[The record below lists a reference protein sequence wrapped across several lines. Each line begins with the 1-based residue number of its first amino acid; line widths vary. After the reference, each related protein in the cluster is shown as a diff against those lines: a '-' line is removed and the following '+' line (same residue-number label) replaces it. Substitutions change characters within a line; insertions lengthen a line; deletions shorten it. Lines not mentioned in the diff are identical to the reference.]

1 MRIEMKRE
9 AELEKRKG
17 QTWRT
22 IFAIIWLAI
31 TFYGAYRIA
40 NWLFEEGHLSTA
52 TLYQT
57 LRIPSNISENIVILG
72 TAFVIFL
79 IFQFVVLLFYSV
91 FSSSARRKSGVPRA
105 DTDDPDPYE
114 KSSYHQQ

>member
-9 AELEKRKG
+9 AELQKRKG

-22 IFAIIWLAI
+22 IFAVIWLAI
-31 TFYGAYRIA
+31 TFYGAYQLA
-40 NWLFEEGHLSTA
+40 KWLFEEGHLSTA
-52 TLYQT
+52 NLYQT
-57 LRIPSNISENIVILG
+57 LRIPSNISESRVYLG
-72 TAFVIFL
+72 TAFVIFV
-79 IFQFVVLLFYSV
+79 IFQFLVLIFYSV
-91 FSSSARRKSGVPRA
+91 FSSTARRKSGLPRA